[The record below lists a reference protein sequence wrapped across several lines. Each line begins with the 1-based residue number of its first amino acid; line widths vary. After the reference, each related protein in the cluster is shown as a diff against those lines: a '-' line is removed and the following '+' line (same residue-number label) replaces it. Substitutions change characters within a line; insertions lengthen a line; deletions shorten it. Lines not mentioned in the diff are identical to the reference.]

1 MRIECSNKKLSDD
14 LIKESV
20 TDFNYFELFQRCC
33 KYLLGIMLSA
43 SSDVSLIRFTE
54 TILILSI

>member
-14 LIKESV
+14 LIKKSV
-20 TDFNYFELFQRCC
+20 TDLNYFELFLRCC

-43 SSDVSLIRFTE
+43 LSDVSLFCF
-54 TILILSI
+54 TILMINIK